1 MGNGLVTIPPKVA
14 RSRHNGGMPLPGSAS
29 FGKAAASPAG
39 MKAAPASTASILAN
53 LVNPDEIPRMSV
65 DSLQRLAGEVRHT
78 LVTSVAKTGGHLA
91 PSLGVVDLTVALLSV
106 FNPNQDKIVWDVG
119 HQAYAYKLLTGRRDS
134 FHTLRQHEGISGF
147 PSRDESP
154 YDCFGVGHSSTS
166 ISAALGFAKAR
177 NIAGENHHVL
187 SVIGD
192 GALTGGMAYE
202 GFNHAGGS
210 RPQFPF
216 IVILNDNEMSISKNV
231 GALSLF
237 MSRNLSRRWVSR
249 VRREVEGFLK
259 AVPGIG
265 DDLYEIA
272 RRSNH
277 SFKNFFTPGI
287 LFEALRFNYIGA
299 VDGHNI
305 EELQTVFKLAA
316 AQEEPV
322 LVHVLTQKGKGY
334 APAENNPVRFHGTG
348 PFAIEPASG
357 LEEIAPAPSYSSL
370 FGDTLVALAEKD
382 PKVVAI
388 TAAMPEGTGLTA
400 FAQRFPERFFDVGIC
415 EQHAVTFASGLACSG
430 LKPFVAIYSTFMQR
444 AYDQIIHDVCLQRLP
459 VTLCLDRAGLVGEDG
474 ATHHGVYDFGF
485 LRIIPGLSCF
495 APATGAELVRAVV
508 TAYRHDGPFAIRY
521 PRAGHMGE
529 LMKAAPHSLLP
540 YALGEAEYLLSP
552 EPEKPGKLAVIAI
565 GNMVMPALHAC
576 NRVLEKKPDAGLCLL
591 NARWL
596 KPLPEVAIKEIASQY
611 DKILVVEE
619 HTRSGGF
626 SSAVLEYLLDN
637 GLLRGQNIKRLGI
650 ADTIVRHG
658 AIAKLHEQVGLDVNS
673 IATEIEDILG

>member
-1 MGNGLVTIPPKVA
+1 MRNGSSAVPHNAA
-14 RSRHNGGMPLPGSAS
+14 READQKGSLSLSDSDCASAAVPLPDAVTD
-29 FGKAAASPAG
+29 
-39 MKAAPASTASILAN
+39 AAPVASILAN
-53 LVNPDEIPRMSV
+53 LADPAALATMSV
-65 DSLQRLAGEVRHT
+65 ESLQKLADEVRQT
-78 LVTSVAKTGGHLA
+78 LISSVSKTGGHLA
-91 PSLGVVDLTVALLSV
+91 PSLGVVDLTVAMLSV
-106 FNPNQDKIVWDVG
+106 FNPNNDKILWDVG

-134 FHTLRQHEGISGF
+134 FHTLRQFGGISGF

-154 YDCFGVGHSSTS
+154 YDFFGVGHSSTS

-177 NIAGENHHVL
+177 NIAGENHHVV

-202 GFNHAGGS
+202 AFNHAGGS

-237 MSRNLSRRWVSR
+237 MSRNLSRRWVRR
-249 VRREVEGFLK
+249 VKREVEGFLK
-259 AVPGIG
+259 GIPTIG

-272 RRSNH
+272 RRSKD

-305 EELQTVFKLAA
+305 EELQTVFRLAA
-316 AQEEPV
+316 TQDEPV

-334 APAENNPVRFHGTG
+334 TPAEDNPVRFHGTG
-348 PFAIEPASG
+348 PFVIESVSS
-357 LEEIAPAPSYSSL
+357 LEEVSQSPSYSSI

-382 PKVVAI
+382 PNVVAI

-400 FAQRFPERFFDVGIC
+400 FAERFPDRFFDVGIC
-415 EQHAVTFASGLACSG
+415 EQHAVTFAAGLACRG
-430 LKPFVAIYSTFMQR
+430 LKPFVAVYSTFIQR

-485 LRIIPGLSCF
+485 LRIIPGMSCF
-495 APATGAELVRAVV
+495 APATGAELVRGLV
-508 TAYRHDGPFAIRY
+508 TAHRHGGPFAIRY
-521 PRAGHMGE
+521 PRCGYLGE
-529 LMKAAPHSLLP
+529 LPHEPLDAILP
-540 YALGEAEYLLSP
+540 YGFGEAEFLLRP
-552 EPEKPGKLAVIAI
+552 TAIKAGTIAVIAI
-565 GNMVMPALHAC
+565 GNAVMAAHRACAL
-576 NRVLEKKPDAGLCLL
+576 VQKKRPDAGLCLL
-591 NARWL
+591 NARWI
-596 KPLPEVAIKEIASQY
+596 KPLPEAAIKEIAEQY

-619 HTRSGGF
+619 HARSGGF
-626 SSAVLEYLLDN
+626 SSAVLEFLLDA
-637 GLLRGQNIKRLGI
+637 GLLRGQEVKRIGI
-650 ADTIVRHG
+650 ADKFIRHG
-658 AIAKLHEQVGLDVNS
+658 AIARLHEQVGLDANG
-673 IATEIEDILG
+673 IATEIEALLG